1 MEKKNGCLSI
11 LKWVAIYCAV
21 MGGLQYLGKEGI
33 TNLVEAAENH
43 RLMKEQKRAE
53 KENKKDSNESAVN
66 VQRINQDFI
75 NRLQQNKHYFDQK
88 VRD

>member
-1 MEKKNGCLSI
+1 MAKKRGCLSI

-21 MGGLQYLGKEGI
+21 MGGIQYLGKEFI
-33 TNLVEAAENH
+33 DYLADAEKD
-43 RLMKEQKRAE
+43 RLMMKEQLRAE
-53 KENKKDSNESAVN
+53 KEKMKDSNKSSVDA
-66 VQRINQDFI
+66 QRFNQEFV

>member
-1 MEKKNGCLSI
+1 MAKKNGCLSI

-21 MGGLQYLGKEGI
+21 MGGLQYLAKEGI

-53 KENKKDSNESAVN
+53 KENKKDSNKLPPN
-66 VQRINQDFI
+66 VQQLNQEFI
-75 NRLQQNKHYFDQK
+75 HRVYQNKQYFDQK